1 MSQDGKLRKLT
12 AKELGGTTNGGEET
26 AGSEGSVDQGSIS
39 ITFGRF
45 NPPTTGHEALL
56 NKVKSASGGGEYRI
70 YYWSQDPQRITRSY
84 KD

>member
-12 AKELGGTTNGGEET
+12 AKELAGGTTNGGEET

-45 NPPTTGHEALL
+45 NPLL
-56 NKVKSASGGGEYRI
+56 LDMKHF
-70 YYWSQDPQRITRSY
+70 
-84 KD
+84 